1 MGILGFSGK
10 QLKKTLSKGNLF
22 STISM
27 AIAQRVLRQ
36 SRKKWEQARAE
47 SEQALLSQISAY
59 EVGRGAGKLLKGWLR
74 FQHPRLNLAQAE
86 GELLPLLTA
95 MDAEDHLPQEQALSR
110 FIVSKTLFS
119 IEGFKLTHCRYESY
133 QQAAMDRLRKNPEQ
147 RTLTRSEVFQGSVFL
162 PEDIIATTHRMLL
175 MLDNGRMPHY
185 LQTVLETGPLNDDA
199 DYMARL
205 IAVTFRAEGEA
216 LGTAINDWFQRYC
229 DFKIDESH
237 QQEMWVNTSV
247 NAVTGGLP
255 GQVGWDLLG
264 RAGKHFFNRNPKR

>member
-22 STISM
+22 STIST
-27 AIAQRVLRQ
+27 AIAQRVLSQ

-47 SEQALLSQISAY
+47 SEQALLSQVSAY
-59 EVGRGAGKLLKGWLR
+59 ETGKGAGKLLKGWLR
-74 FQHPRLNLAQAE
+74 YLHPKLTLQQAE
-86 GELLPLLTA
+86 GQLLSLLAA

-110 FIVSKTLFS
+110 FLVSKTLFS
-119 IEGFKLTHCRYESY
+119 LEGFKFSQCRYESY
-133 QQAAMDRLRKNPEQ
+133 QQAALERLRKNPDQ
-147 RTLTRSEVFQGSVFL
+147 RKLTRRDVFQGSMFL
-162 PEDIIATTHRMLL
+162 PEDIIATTHRML
-175 MLDNGRMPHY
+175 MILDNGHLPKY
-185 LQTVLETGPLNDDA
+185 LATVLETGPLKDDA

-205 IAVTFRAEGEA
+205 IAMTFQADSDT
-216 LGTAINDWFQRYC
+216 LGTAINTWFQSYC

-255 GQVGWDLLG
+255 AQVGWDLLG
-264 RAGKHFFNRNPKR
+264 RAGKQLFRKRN